1 MHWLSWEILCCR
13 KDKGGLGYR
22 DLHLFNLAMLA
33 HQAWRLVMAPDSLC
47 ARLLLARY
55 YPDGDLMATQE
66 GPGISYSWRSII
78 RGIQA
83 LKKGIIWRVGD
94 GEQIRIWDDP
104 WIPRGQ
110 TRRPITPRGAVL
122 LTKVSE
128 LIDPGSWDVQLLND
142 IF

>member
-1 MHWLSWEILCCR
+1 
-13 KDKGGLGYR
+13 
-22 DLHLFNLAMLA
+22 
-33 HQAWRLVMAPDSLC
+33 MAPDSLC

-55 YPDGDLMATQE
+55 CPDGDLMAAQE

-128 LIDPGSWDVQLLND
+128 LIDPGTGSWDVQLLND